1 MTVLAP
7 LAKLDIGRDCLQPFG
22 FGGLSMWGKY
32 LLNRFNRQL
41 ESHCYHQL
49 GRGTLTQ
56 TPAVYSRRCRLY
68 LPLVRIRSLSRPVLL
83 P

>member
-7 LAKLDIGRDCLQPFG
+7 LAKLDIERDYLQPFG

-56 TPAVYSRRCRLY
+56 TPAGVGQEEAVAACTCPS
-68 LPLVRIRSLSRPVLL
+68 
-83 P
+83 